1 MIRRMVAAAIVS
13 VAAISVA
20 AIAPAP
26 AQSWPTRPINLLVP
40 YAAGGPVDTIAR
52 ILCARMSETL
62 GQQLVIENVGGAG
75 GMTGSQRVA
84 KSPPDGY
91 SLLLSGS
98 AVLTINQSLYK
109 RPLYNG
115 TTDFDHVVLH
125 SDSARILITRP
136 DFPAKSLAEFVAYA
150 KANQGKMQYG
160 SAGAGSGSHV
170 CAVLLDVAMGT
181 KVAHIPYRGA
191 GPAMQDLI
199 AGRVDYMAE
208 QISTALPQ
216 IQGGKVKALATFG
229 LDRAPGLER
238 SRHRRRAGTERSRLR
253 LLGLVLVPERHARRH
268 RAAAGASVQRGGRVA
283 DGARPLQGDRR
294 GGAVE
299 GAPHAGI
306 SAQVRRHRNRALGGA
321 DQEQRRG
328 DRLTTL
334 ATADHP
340 GRRCAGSKS

>member
-1 MIRRMVAAAIVS
+1 MIAAAILSAVL
-13 VAAISVA
+13 
-20 AIAPAP
+20 IAPAQAQTWP
-26 AQSWPTRPINLLVP
+26 ARPINLVVP

-52 ILCARMSETL
+52 ILSARMSETL
-62 GQQLVIENVGGAG
+62 GQQLIIENVGGAG
-75 GMTGSQRVA
+75 GMNGAARVA
-84 KSPPDGY
+84 KLPPDGY

-98 AVLTINQSLYK
+98 AVLSINQTLYK

-115 TTDFDHVVLH
+115 ATDFEHVVMH

-136 DFPAKSLAEFVAYA
+136 DFPAKTLAEFIAFA

-181 KVAHIPYRGA
+181 KIAHIPYRGA

-229 LDRAPGLER
+229 LDRAPGLE
-238 SRHRRRAGTERSRLR
+238 
-253 LLGLVLVPERHARRH
+253 
-268 RAAAGASVQRGGRVA
+268 Q
-283 DGARPLQGDRR
+283 
-294 GGAVE
+294 
-299 GAPHAGI
+299 
-306 SAQVRRHRNRALGGA
+306 
-321 DQEQRRG
+321 
-328 DRLTTL
+328 L
-334 ATADHP
+334 ATADEQGLKGLDCGSWGSFSFP
-340 GRRCAGSKS
+340 KGTPDAIVRRLAQASNEAVESQMVRDRFKQIGVVVPSKERRTPEYLRKFVVTETERWAGPIKSSGAVID